1 MDNNN
6 FENWGRKLSALLP
19 ESASQMKQDI
29 EKNIKFL
36 VKDAINRMD
45 LVERSE
51 LEEVQSKQT
60 TKLNDLQQRIEEL
73 EAQINKTIF
82 LT

>member
-51 LEEVQSKQT
+51 FEALQSKQVN
-60 TKLNDLQQRIEEL
+60 KLDDLQQRIEEL
-73 EAQINKTIF
+73 EEKIK
-82 LT
+82 

>member
-1 MDNNN
+1 MKESIMDNNN
-6 FENWGRKLSALLP
+6 FEDWGRKLSALLP

-51 LEEVQSKQT
+51 LEELQSKQVT
-60 TKLNDLQQRIEEL
+60 ELNDLQQRIEEL
-73 EAQINKTIF
+73 EAQIK
-82 LT
+82 

>member
-45 LVERSE
+45 LVKRSE

-73 EAQINKTIF
+73 EAQIK
-82 LT
+82 

>member
-1 MDNNN
+1 MKESIMDNNN
-6 FENWGRKLSALLP
+6 FEDWGRKLSALLP

-51 LEEVQSKQT
+51 LKELQSKQV

-73 EAQINKTIF
+73 EAQIK
-82 LT
+82 

>member
-1 MDNNN
+1 MQNNN
-6 FENWGRKLSALLP
+6 FEDWGRKLSALLP

-51 LEEVQSKQT
+51 LEELQSKQV

-73 EAQINKTIF
+73 EAQIK
-82 LT
+82 

>member
-51 LEEVQSKQT
+51 LKELQSKQVN
-60 TKLNDLQQRIEEL
+60 KLNDLQQRIEEL
-73 EAQINKTIF
+73 EAQIK
-82 LT
+82 

>member
-45 LVERSE
+45 LVKRSE
-51 LEEVQSKQT
+51 LEELQAKQV

-73 EAQINKTIF
+73 EAQIK
-82 LT
+82 

>member
-6 FENWGRKLSALLP
+6 FEDWGRKLSSLLP
-19 ESASQMKQDI
+19 EAASKMKQDF
-29 EKNIKFL
+29 EKSIKFL

-51 LEEVQSKQT
+51 LEELQSKQV

-73 EAQINKTIF
+73 EAQIK
-82 LT
+82 

>member
-1 MDNNN
+1 MENNN

-51 LEEVQSKQT
+51 LEELQSKQV

-73 EAQINKTIF
+73 EAQIK
-82 LT
+82 

>member
-1 MDNNN
+1 MKESIMDNNN

-45 LVERSE
+45 LVKRSE
-51 LEEVQSKQT
+51 LEELQSKQST
-60 TKLNDLQQRIEEL
+60 NLKDLQQRIEEL
-73 EAQINKTIF
+73 EAQIK
-82 LT
+82 

>member
-6 FENWGRKLSALLP
+6 FEDWGRKLSALLP

-36 VKDAINRMD
+36 VKDAMNRMD

-51 LEEVQSKQT
+51 LEKLQSKQVT
-60 TKLNDLQQRIEEL
+60 RLNDLQQRIEEL
-73 EAQINKTIF
+73 EAQTK
-82 LT
+82 

>member
-6 FENWGRKLSALLP
+6 FEDWGRKLSALLP

-45 LVERSE
+45 LVKRSE
-51 LEEVQSKQT
+51 LEELQAKQVT
-60 TKLNDLQQRIEEL
+60 ELNDLQQRIEEL
-73 EAQINKTIF
+73 EAQIK
-82 LT
+82 

>member
-6 FENWGRKLSALLP
+6 FEDWGRKLSALLP

-51 LEEVQSKQT
+51 WEELQSKQS
-60 TKLNDLQQRIEEL
+60 TKLKDLQQRIEEL
-73 EAQINKTIF
+73 EAQIK
-82 LT
+82 

>member
-45 LVERSE
+45 LVKRSE
-51 LEEVQSKQT
+51 LEELQSKHVS
-60 TKLNDLQQRIEEL
+60 KLSELEQRIEEL
-73 EAQINKTIF
+73 EAQIK
-82 LT
+82 

>member
-6 FENWGRKLSALLP
+6 FEDWGRKLSALLP

-73 EAQINKTIF
+73 EAQIK
-82 LT
+82 

>member
-51 LEEVQSKQT
+51 LEELKSKQVN
-60 TKLNDLQQRIEEL
+60 KLDDLQQRIEEL
-73 EAQINKTIF
+73 EEKIK
-82 LT
+82 

>member
-6 FENWGRKLSALLP
+6 FEDWGRKLSALLP

-51 LEEVQSKQT
+51 LEELESKQD
-60 TKLNDLQQRIEEL
+60 TKLNDLQKRIEEL
-73 EAQINKTIF
+73 EAQIK
-82 LT
+82 

>member
-51 LEEVQSKQT
+51 LDELQSKQV

-73 EAQINKTIF
+73 EAQIK
-82 LT
+82 

>member
-6 FENWGRKLSALLP
+6 FEDWGRKLSALLP

-51 LEEVQSKQT
+51 LEELQLKQVT
-60 TKLNDLQQRIEEL
+60 ELNDLQQRIEEL
-73 EAQINKTIF
+73 EAQIK
-82 LT
+82 

>member
-6 FENWGRKLSALLP
+6 FEDWGRKLSALLP

-51 LEEVQSKQT
+51 LEDLKSKQVN
-60 TKLNDLQQRIEEL
+60 KLDDLQQRIEEL
-73 EAQINKTIF
+73 EEKIK
-82 LT
+82 

>member
-45 LVERSE
+45 LVERPE
-51 LEEVQSKQT
+51 LEELQSKQV

-73 EAQINKTIF
+73 EAQIK
-82 LT
+82 

>member
-6 FENWGRKLSALLP
+6 FEDWGRKLSALLP

-51 LEEVQSKQT
+51 LEELQSKQF

-73 EAQINKTIF
+73 EAQIK
-82 LT
+82 

>member
-36 VKDAINRMD
+36 VKDAMNRMD

-51 LEEVQSKQT
+51 LEEFQSKQIT
-60 TKLNDLQQRIEEL
+60 MLNDLQQRLEEL
-73 EAQINKTIF
+73 EAQIK
-82 LT
+82 

>member
-51 LEEVQSKQT
+51 LEELESKQD
-60 TKLNDLQQRIEEL
+60 TKLNDLQKRIEEL
-73 EAQINKTIF
+73 EAQIK
-82 LT
+82 

>member
-45 LVERSE
+45 LVKRSE
-51 LEEVQSKQT
+51 LEELQSKQVI
-60 TKLNDLQQRIEEL
+60 KLNDLQQRIEEL
-73 EAQINKTIF
+73 EAQIK
-82 LT
+82 

>member
-1 MDNNN
+1 MENNN

-51 LEEVQSKQT
+51 LEELQSKQV
-60 TKLNDLQQRIEEL
+60 TKLSDLQKRIEEL
-73 EAQINKTIF
+73 EAQIK
-82 LT
+82 

>member
-6 FENWGRKLSALLP
+6 FEDWGRKLSALLP

-51 LEEVQSKQT
+51 LEELQSKQVT
-60 TKLNDLQQRIEEL
+60 ELNNLQQRIEEL
-73 EAQINKTIF
+73 EAQIK
-82 LT
+82 

>member
-1 MDNNN
+1 MENKN
-6 FENWGRKLSALLP
+6 FEDWGRKLSALLP
-19 ESASQMKQDI
+19 ESASQIKQDI

-51 LEEVQSKQT
+51 LEELQSKQVT
-60 TKLNDLQQRIEEL
+60 ELNDLQQRIEEL
-73 EAQINKTIF
+73 EAQIK
-82 LT
+82 

>member
-51 LEEVQSKQT
+51 LEELQSKQVA
-60 TKLNDLQQRIEEL
+60 KLNDLQQRIEEL
-73 EAQINKTIF
+73 EAQIK
-82 LT
+82 

>member
-19 ESASQMKQDI
+19 ESASKMKQDI

-51 LEEVQSKQT
+51 LEELQSKQV

-73 EAQINKTIF
+73 EAQIK
-82 LT
+82 

>member
-51 LEEVQSKQT
+51 LEELQSKQAT
-60 TKLNDLQQRIEEL
+60 ELNDLQQRIEEL
-73 EAQINKTIF
+73 EAQIK
-82 LT
+82 

>member
-6 FENWGRKLSALLP
+6 FEDWGRKLSALLP

-36 VKDAINRMD
+36 VKDAMNRMD

-51 LEEVQSKQT
+51 LEELQSKQVT
-60 TKLNDLQQRIEEL
+60 VLNDLQQRIEEL
-73 EAQINKTIF
+73 EAQTK
-82 LT
+82 

>member
-6 FENWGRKLSALLP
+6 FEDWGRKLSALLP

-51 LEEVQSKQT
+51 LEKLQSKQV
-60 TKLNDLQQRIEEL
+60 TKLSDLQQRIEEL
-73 EAQINKTIF
+73 EAQNK
-82 LT
+82 

>member
-6 FENWGRKLSALLP
+6 FEDWGRKLSAILP

-51 LEEVQSKQT
+51 LEELQSKHV

-73 EAQINKTIF
+73 EAQIK
-82 LT
+82 

>member
-19 ESASQMKQDI
+19 ESASKMKQDI

-51 LEEVQSKQT
+51 LEELQSKQVA
-60 TKLNDLQQRIEEL
+60 KLNDLQQRIEEL
-73 EAQINKTIF
+73 EAQIK
-82 LT
+82 

>member
-51 LEEVQSKQT
+51 LEEFKLKQD

-73 EAQINKTIF
+73 EAQIK
-82 LT
+82 

>member
-6 FENWGRKLSALLP
+6 FEDWGRKLSALLP

-51 LEEVQSKQT
+51 LDELQLKQV

-73 EAQINKTIF
+73 EAQIK
-82 LT
+82 